1 MPKGRNLTPDQLHY
15 AHRWALV
22 RASYFEQRG
31 PHYAEQAADCRY
43 QADIHL
49 SQLKALEQDAA

>member
-1 MPKGRNLTPDQLHY
+1 MPYGRNLTPEQLRY

-22 RASYFEQRG
+22 RAAFFDKRG
-31 PHYAEQAADCRY
+31 PHYAELAADCRY

-49 SQLKALEQDAA
+49 SALRAHEQNAT

>member
-1 MPKGRNLTPDQLHY
+1 MPYGRNLTSEQLQY

-43 QADIHL
+43 QADVHL
-49 SQLKALEQDAA
+49 SQLKALEEEAA